1 MRFPNWICVN
11 CGQPSG
17 RKWNIQR
24 HIRICHNSVGNF
36 VSFTEYLVGRQ
47 TGTYQPTSPPTS
59 PPIYHSKK
67 TNSLDI
73 FMEEAMRELARKIV
87 NQTFLQRPTWRQN
100 LHGYTSG
107 MSSSSSQP
115 QPSPIDSNDIIG
127 YRGCVCK
134 DCLETNIEEMHLLAY
149 DGKGIGQMKH
159 VCEPNKLAESSLYT
173 NTDKSFRLKEREKKL
188 PLEIRN
194 LVVNNWTKNRNY
206 LVAVKLSNQ
215 QAEMVNN
222 FGQNYI
228 DLTLTNDNNNNNH
241 WSVRA
246 IKNSNILLS
255 ENEFIDFMRKVQN
268 ATFAIFKINM
278 EGSVNFYAMAITN
291 GP

>member
-1 MRFPNWICVN
+1 
-11 CGQPSG
+11 
-17 RKWNIQR
+17 
-24 HIRICHNSVGNF
+24 
-36 VSFTEYLVGRQ
+36 
-47 TGTYQPTSPPTS
+47 
-59 PPIYHSKK
+59 
-67 TNSLDI
+67 
-73 FMEEAMRELARKIV
+73 MEEAIRELAKKTV
-87 NQTFLQRPTWRQN
+87 NQTFLQRPSWHQN

-107 MSSSSSQP
+107 MSSSSSSSQP
-115 QPSPIDSNDIIG
+115 QPSSIDSNDIIG
-127 YRGCVCK
+127 YRGCVCE
-134 DCLETNIEEMHLLAY
+134 DCLETNIEEMHFLAY

-173 NTDKSFRLKEREKKL
+173 NTDKSFRLKERQKKL

-215 QAEMVNN
+215 AEIENN
-222 FGQNYI
+222 SGQNYI
-228 DLTLTNDNNNNNH
+228 DLTLTNDNNNNNNH

-246 IKNSNILLS
+246 IKNSHILLS

>member
-24 HIRICHNSVGNF
+24 HIQICHNSVGNF
-36 VSFTEYLVGRQ
+36 VSFTDYLVGRQ
-47 TGTYQPTSPPTS
+47 TGVYQPTS

-67 TNSLDI
+67 TNFLDI
-73 FMEEAMRELARKIV
+73 FMKEANRELARKIV
-87 NQTFLQRPTWRQN
+87 NQTFLQRPIWHQN

-107 MSSSSSQP
+107 FGSSGSSQP

-134 DCLETNIEEMHLLAY
+134 DCLETNIEEIHLPAY
-149 DGKGIGQMKH
+149 DGKAIGQMKH
-159 VCEPNKLAESSLYT
+159 VCEPNKLAESRLYT
-173 NTDKSFRLKEREKKL
+173 NTDKSLLLKEREKKL

-206 LVAVKLSNQ
+206 LVAVKLLSNQ
-215 QAEMVNN
+215 QAEIENN
-222 FGQNYI
+222 FDQNYI
-228 DLTLTNDNNNNNH
+228 DLTLTNDNNNNNNH

-246 IKNSNILLS
+246 IKNSHILLS